1 LAVAR
6 VGCALVAQ
14 PAAGGPTWRG
24 ERATYRS
31 QEYVRALPATGTCA
45 AGREPGKF
53 PLAAG
58 GWLRPSG
65 SSAPAMTSSAYL
77 PFLIQALLAA
87 AITGGVLAASHLF
100 GQRFKKNKIK
110 DSAYECGIAAEGLIH
125 TRFSVKFY
133 LTALLFM
140 LFDLE
145 VVILIPWTFVYR
157 EFLANHIAILG
168 PMLFFIGVL
177 VLGLVYE
184 VKKGAL
190 EWEK

>member
-1 LAVAR
+1 
-6 VGCALVAQ
+6 
-14 PAAGGPTWRG
+14 
-24 ERATYRS
+24 
-31 QEYVRALPATGTCA
+31 
-45 AGREPGKF
+45 
-53 PLAAG
+53 
-58 GWLRPSG
+58 
-65 SSAPAMTSSAYL
+65 MTSSAYL

-87 AITGGVLAASHLF
+87 LITGGVIGASHLF

-110 DSAYECGIAAEGLIH
+110 DSAYECGVAGEGLFH

-157 EFLANHIAILG
+157 EFLAHHIAILG
-168 PMLFFIGVL
+168 PILFFLGVL

-190 EWEK
+190 EWER